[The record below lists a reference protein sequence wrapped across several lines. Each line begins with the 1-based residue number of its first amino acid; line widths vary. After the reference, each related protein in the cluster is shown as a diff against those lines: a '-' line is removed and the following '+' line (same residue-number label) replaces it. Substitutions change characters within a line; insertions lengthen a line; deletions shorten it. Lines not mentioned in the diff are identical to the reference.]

1 MFSLNLFEVSKDL
14 KFKIPECIKQVKPE
28 QFWGIIL
35 NQNYNFVLGAS
46 YQHWVYKCYI
56 SGHRI

>member
-14 KFKIPECIKQVKPE
+14 KFKIPECIKKSKAWK
-28 QFWGIIL
+28 FGGIIL
-35 NQNYNFVLGAS
+35 NQNYNFALGAS

>member
-28 QFWGIIL
+28 QF
-35 NQNYNFVLGAS
+35 
-46 YQHWVYKCYI
+46 
-56 SGHRI
+56 